1 MKKMQRF
8 FSCRS
13 NDIPCTVVGV
23 FRTDKPGIHQVMND
37 LLNRKVVGIFPV

>member
-1 MKKMQRF
+1 MKKMQCF
-8 FSCRS
+8 FSGRS
-13 NDIPCTVVGV
+13 NDIPCTVVSV